1 LFGSTSPLRPLRTRY
16 ERSFRALTTQAAF
29 RWPLVVRVLG
39 QRQSP
44 ELRFAK
50 SCALARAT
58 ACAGRGLGNGPESH
72 PPIRAV
78 RAKSRMKA
86 REAGRMI
93 GGFRQPPSPFL
104 RRPSRPTAIV
114 ASTSIRDGGSAREN
128 RPIRCART
136 VEAERRH
143 RAAEDHAKRRQR
155 AAREQADD
163 ERQRR
168 RDERIRL
175 PCAASECPIATR

>member
-1 LFGSTSPLRPLRTRY
+1 
-16 ERSFRALTTQAAF
+16 
-29 RWPLVVRVLG
+29 
-39 QRQSP
+39 
-44 ELRFAK
+44 
-50 SCALARAT
+50 
-58 ACAGRGLGNGPESH
+58 
-72 PPIRAV
+72 
-78 RAKSRMKA
+78 MKA

-143 RAAEDHAKRRQR
+143 RAAEDHAKRRRCGGVHFVEPEVQRRQR